1 METIVEGIVEKC
13 IQNELIE
20 ESQRDWMTYSLQR
33 KFMNFG
39 GFFIL
44 VCFGALVAPLPQ
56 VILLNLKIDFVLQY
70 TPNIQ
75 KVNADCTMFAFFVII
90 V

>member
-1 METIVEGIVEKC
+1 MI
-13 IQNELIE
+13 IQILN
-20 ESQRDWMTYSLQR
+20 SL
-33 KFMNFG
+33 
-39 GFFIL
+39 
-44 VCFGALVAPLPQ
+44 PSDY
-56 VILLNLKIDFVLQY
+56 LKIDFVLQY

>member
-1 METIVEGIVEKC
+1 EKKMTTQNLNKLPGTIAVPMDKV
-13 IQNELIE
+13 
-20 ESQRDWMTYSLQR
+20 Y
-33 KFMNFG
+33 
-39 GFFIL
+39 
-44 VCFGALVAPLPQ
+44 Q

-75 KVNADCTMFAFFVII
+75 KVNADCIMFAFFVII